1 MHSALAPPINSEP
14 ALLPMDIYLTNHANV
29 RNTKF
34 CAANGQV
41 LYKSETEGFVLSP
54 HKKTTIYKII
64 PNDAPEDMGTLP
76 HFSRIRGVAR
86 KLTGHQQTDFQNW
99 LLLSGAQS
107 HLRD

>member
-76 HFSRIRGVAR
+76 HFLAFVVSLVNLLATSRQIFRIGYY
-86 KLTGHQQTDFQNW
+86 
-99 LLLSGAQS
+99 
-107 HLRD
+107 